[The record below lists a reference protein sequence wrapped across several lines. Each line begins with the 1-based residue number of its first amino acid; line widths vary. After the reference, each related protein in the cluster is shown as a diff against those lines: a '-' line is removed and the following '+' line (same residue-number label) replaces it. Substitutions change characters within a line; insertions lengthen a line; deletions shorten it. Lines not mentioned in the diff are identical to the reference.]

1 MPPEPVTRSP
11 KAEQTRQNI
20 VDTAMRLFR
29 AGGYDRTT
37 MRAIADEAGVS
48 IGNAYYY
55 FSSKEHLIQAFYDRM
70 ARDVATEAES
80 VLDRETEFAERLSGV
95 LQTWVTVAEPYHE
108 FAGKFFKNAAEPQS
122 PLSPFSP
129 ESQQARD
136 DAIQMFRKVMDG
148 SSIKLNPGLRAAMP
162 ELLWLLHMGVVLF
175 WVYDDSEDQR
185 RTRTLIDKAVPL
197 VDRTA
202 RLTRLPLV
210 RGLVDDMLD
219 LINSLKR

>member
-1 MPPEPVTRSP
+1 
-11 KAEQTRQNI
+11 
-20 VDTAMRLFR
+20 MRLFR

-70 ARDVATEAES
+70 ARDVAEEAAV
-80 VLDRETEFAERLSGV
+80 VLDRETEFAERLRGV

-148 SSIKLNPGLRAAMP
+148 SSIKLNPALRTAMP

-185 RTRTLIDKAVPL
+185 RTRTLIDKAAPL

-210 RGLVDDMLD
+210 RGLVDDMLE
-219 LINSLKR
+219 LIGSLKR

>member
-1 MPPEPVTRSP
+1 
-11 KAEQTRQNI
+11 
-20 VDTAMRLFR
+20 MRLFR
-29 AGGYDRTT
+29 ASGYDRTT

-55 FSSKEHLIQAFYDRM
+55 FSSKEHLIQAFYDQM
-70 ARDVATEAES
+70 ARDVATEAAV
-80 VLDRETEFAERLSGV
+80 VLDREAEFAERLRGV

-148 SSIKLNPGLRAAMP
+148 SSIKLNPALRTAMP

>member
-1 MPPEPVTRSP
+1 
-11 KAEQTRQNI
+11 
-20 VDTAMRLFR
+20 MRLFR

-55 FSSKEHLIQAFYDRM
+55 FSSKEHLIQAFYDKM
-70 ARDVATEAES
+70 ARDVAEEAAT
-80 VLDRETEFAERLSGV
+80 VLDRETEFAERLRGV

-148 SSIKLNPGLRAAMP
+148 SSIKLNPALRTAMP

-210 RGLVDDMLD
+210 RGLVDDMLE

>member
-1 MPPEPVTRSP
+1 
-11 KAEQTRQNI
+11 
-20 VDTAMRLFR
+20 MRLFR

-55 FSSKEHLIQAFYDRM
+55 FSSKEHLIQAFYDKM
-70 ARDVATEAES
+70 ARDVAEEAAT
-80 VLDRETEFAERLSGV
+80 VLDRETEFAERLRGV

-148 SSIKLNPGLRAAMP
+148 SSIKLNPALRTAMP

>member
-1 MPPEPVTRSP
+1 
-11 KAEQTRQNI
+11 
-20 VDTAMRLFR
+20 MRLFR

-37 MRAIADEAGVS
+37 MRGIADEAGVS

-55 FSSKEHLIQAFYDRM
+55 FSSKEHLIQAFYDQM
-70 ARDVATEAES
+70 ARDVAEAALD
-80 VLDRETEFAERLSGV
+80 VLDSETEFAERLRGV

-136 DAIQMFRKVMDG
+136 DAIQMFRKVMEG
-148 SSIKLNPGLRAAMP
+148 SNIKLNPGLRAAMP

-185 RTRTLIDKAVPL
+185 RTRTLIDKAAPL

>member
-1 MPPEPVTRSP
+1 
-11 KAEQTRQNI
+11 
-20 VDTAMRLFR
+20 MRLFR

-37 MRAIADEAGVS
+37 MRGIADEAGVS

-55 FSSKEHLIQAFYDRM
+55 FSSKEHLIQAFYDQM
-70 ARDVATEAES
+70 AHDVAEAALD
-80 VLDRETEFAERLSGV
+80 VLDSETEFAERLRGV

-136 DAIQMFRKVMDG
+136 DAIQMFRKVMEG
-148 SSIKLNPGLRAAMP
+148 SNIKLNPGLRAAMP

-185 RTRTLIDKAVPL
+185 RTRTLIDKAAPL